1 MSARAMQLSI
11 TSIGLLSAWLGA
23 SLLVA
28 AVVAPA
34 AFAVLPTRT
43 LAGALVG
50 RVLPVLF
57 WSGIALGVAV
67 AFLGSQLNLGKIG
80 IGAAIVFAAACAV
93 AQFGIAP
100 RIEALRAAIGGPVD
114 ALDVGDP
121 RRMAFGRMHGMSVLL
136 MGIGMVAALVA
147 LIILARHLSSPSVH
161 VGQSNHEMIGASR

>member
-11 TSIGLLSAWLGA
+11 TSIGLLAAWLGA

-57 WSGIALGVAV
+57 WSGIALGVAI
-67 AFLGSQLNLGKIG
+67 AFLGNRLDVGRFG
-80 IGAAIVFAAACAV
+80 IAAAVLLAAACAV

-100 RIEALRAAIGGPVD
+100 RIEALRIAIGGPID
-114 ALDVGDP
+114 ALDASDP

-136 MGIGMVAALVA
+136 MGIGMVAAFVA
-147 LIILARHLSSPSVH
+147 LVILARQLSAPSVR
-161 VGQSNHEMIGASR
+161 VGHSTHEILGASR